1 MSFLF
6 SSEYDCLKIKS
17 KSKTSI
23 LDFAELHLIEE
34 IKIHLVNEINWYAKQ
49 FKKITVLSL
58 AKDADVSRLKSYFGI
73 IILIKIIYKP
83 SISM

>member
-17 KSKTSI
+17 KNKTSI

-49 FKKITVLSL
+49 FKKITVLS
-58 AKDADVSRLKSYFGI
+58 
-73 IILIKIIYKP
+73 
-83 SISM
+83 